1 MLQMNSEETK
11 KGGKTTTAG
20 LFPARGEG
28 ERGQQGGDITG
39 RPRKLG
45 ENPESQ
51 TWGLSGRPGRR
62 SIPREAVE
70 QARTIRPPVIREDP
84 GQQERWREPF
94 GVF

>member
-45 ENPESQ
+45 ENPES
-51 TWGLSGRPGRR
+51 
-62 SIPREAVE
+62 
-70 QARTIRPPVIREDP
+70 
-84 GQQERWREPF
+84 
-94 GVF
+94 